1 MLKYVLI
8 ALHCLF
14 IGKLWSHSIFQLCVE
29 SRVMGSQLPCETWEI
44 QHSYGGN
51 GKTETVWNIWIA
63 FDCFIFTSKMFVKQI
78 LSNLYMFKWY
88 KYVVLTA
95 IIEIRKVMEY
105 KV

>member
-1 MLKYVLI
+1 MVEM
-8 ALHCLF
+8 
-14 IGKLWSHSIFQLCVE
+14 GKQKPFE
-29 SRVMGSQLPCETWEI
+29 YT
-44 QHSYGGN
+44 
-51 GKTETVWNIWIA
+51 WIA

-78 LSNLYMFKWY
+78 LSNLYMFKRY